1 MQTNTI
7 IDPADIEPIIAGTLV
22 LMTHYPEKCCP
33 CVTAKI
39 VGNLQ
44 LLNSCPHLSP
54 PLRSLCERLA
64 NTWNDRHES
73 LLQLIAVAASEQSP
87 SMLH

>member
-33 CVTAKI
+33 CITAKI

-54 PLRSLCERLA
+54 PLRSLCERIA
-64 NTWNDRHES
+64 TTWNDRHES
-73 LLQLIAVAASEQSP
+73 LMQLIAVAERDELRGLP
-87 SMLH
+87 H